1 MKLAVKNTY
10 GEEKAVLI
18 ENNQIIGLFIKRP
31 ERLNLNDEV
40 DGIIKKYDYVLK
52 GYFVETQKKLSVFV
66 RSDKIWPE
74 GTRVCVKITKEARRG
89 KDANGVFIES
99 KQGENTLAQQL
110 KDKYS
115 ADFLDNWC
123 DDFDEAFEE
132 ALNSTIQLK
141 NGVILHIERTQTC
154 WTIDVDSGNCTD
166 SAHDLNVKIVPDI
179 VRQIKL
185 RHLGG
190 IILIDF
196 IGSKHKKEQNNLIN
210 LLIKE
215 LKNDSLSV
223 ILGWTRGKL
232 FEIKRARTYAPLAD
246 TFLDSQ
252 NNPLPLTTIY
262 QICDTIKSCKS
273 VPTVTVHPNIAN
285 ILREKLNNRIHL
297 KTNMELAPY
306 QFDIKE

>member
-1 MKLAVKNTY
+1 MKLAVKNNF

-18 ENNQIIGLFIKRP
+18 ENNQIIGLFIRRE
-31 ERLNLNDEV
+31 ERLNLNDEI
-40 DGIIKKYDYVLK
+40 DGIIQKYDSVLK
-52 GYFVETQKKLSVFV
+52 GYFVETQKKQSVFV
-66 RSDKIWPE
+66 RCDRIWPE

-99 KQGENTLAQQL
+99 KQDVCPLTQQL
-110 KDKYS
+110 KNEFSTELLNAWDT
-115 ADFLDNWC
+115 
-123 DDFDEAFEE
+123 DFDEAFEE
-132 ALNSTIQLK
+132 VLNPIVQLN

-166 SAHDLNVKIVPDI
+166 SAYNLNAYIIPHI
-179 VRQIKL
+179 ARQIQL

-190 IILIDF
+190 LILIDF
-196 IGSKHKKEQNNLIN
+196 IGAKHKKEQNNLMN

-215 LKNDSLSV
+215 LRSDSLSE

-232 FEIKRARTYAPLAD
+232 FEIKRTRTYAPLVD
-246 TFLDSQ
+246 VFLDSQ

-262 QICDTIKSCKS
+262 QICDMVKSYKS

-285 ILREKLNNRIHL
+285 ALREKLSNRIHL
-297 KTNMELAPY
+297 KTDMGLSPY